1 MNNLLESTNL
11 EYLREKIM
19 AEFVDEETIF
29 KTFGKRM
36 SINNYNILLLCS
48 FIRFYEVSGW
58 LTRLQ
63 KDINIQLIE

>member
-19 AEFVDEETIF
+19 TELVDEETIF
-29 KTFGKRM
+29 TAFGKRM
-36 SINNYNILLLCS
+36 SINSYNILLLCS

-58 LTRLQ
+58 LTHL
-63 KDINIQLIE
+63 

>member
-29 KTFGKRM
+29 TAFGKRM
-36 SINNYNILLLCS
+36 SINN
-48 FIRFYEVSGW
+48 
-58 LTRLQ
+58 
-63 KDINIQLIE
+63 